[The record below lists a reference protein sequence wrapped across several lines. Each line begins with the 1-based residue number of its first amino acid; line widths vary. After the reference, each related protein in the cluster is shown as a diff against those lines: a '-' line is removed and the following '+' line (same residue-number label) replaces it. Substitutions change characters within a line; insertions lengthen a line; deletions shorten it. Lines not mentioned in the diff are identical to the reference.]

1 MRMMRDF
8 LQKWPVTFT
17 LFCGVVPQQAAA
29 AASPWQ
35 ETDGARLRIVA
46 EPARPGTTDLRGM
59 LQIELE
65 PGWKTYWREPGAAG
79 IPPQISLGDDSAP
92 TVTIHYPAPEWHD
105 DPYGSWAGYA
115 QPVSLP
121 LTFAAPADGWP
132 ASLTA
137 SVFLGIC
144 RDVCVPV
151 SMDFDVSIDEKKPN
165 AMQTL
170 LLDTAFSALPASA
183 SDRLSIGDAAWTPDG
198 ALEIRLHRAAS
209 DTDPQLFVSAGSN
222 RPFKKP
228 VLVSDDGE
236 TVLFR
241 VEPVFDPAK
250 AGELTLVLTARHGVD
265 AVERSVTVPSP

>member
-1 MRMMRDF
+1 MRDF
-8 LQKWPVTFT
+8 LKKWPVIFT

-46 EPARPGTTDLRGM
+46 EPARPSATDLRGM

-79 IPPQISLGDDSAP
+79 IPPQISLGDDAA
-92 TVTIHYPAPEWHD
+92 TAVTIHYPAPEWHD

-115 QPVSLP
+115 QSVSLP
-121 LTFAAPADGWP
+121 LTFATSADTWP
-132 ASLTA
+132 GTLKA

-151 SMDFDVSIDEKKPN
+151 SMDFDVPIDEKKPN

-170 LLDTAFSALPASA
+170 LLDTAFSALPADD
-183 SDRLSIGDAAWTPDG
+183 SDRLSIANAAWTSDG
-198 ALEIRLHRAAS
+198 VLEISLKHAAS

-236 TVLFR
+236 TALFR
-241 VEPVFDPAK
+241 AEPVFDPAK
-250 AGELTLVLTARHGVD
+250 AGEMTVVLTARRGVD
-265 AVERSVTVPSP
+265 VVERFFTVSPQ

>member
-1 MRMMRDF
+1 MKRNTIR
-8 LQKWPVTFT
+8 KWPAIFA
-17 LFCGVVPQQAAA
+17 LLCGVVPQQAAA
-29 AASPWQ
+29 AASQWQ

-46 EPARPGTTDLRGM
+46 EPARPGATDLRGM

-79 IPPQISLGDDSAP
+79 IPPQISLGDDAAEE
-92 TVTIHYPAPEWHD
+92 VTIHYPAPEWHD

-121 LTFAAPADGWP
+121 LTFTTSADTWP
-132 ASLTA
+132 AALKA
-137 SVFLGIC
+137 GVFLGIC

-151 SMDFDVSIDEKKPN
+151 SMDFDVPIDETKPN

-170 LLDTAFSALPASA
+170 LLDTAFSALPADHSQ
-183 SDRLSIGDAAWTPDG
+183 RLSIADAAWTPDG
-198 ALEIRLHRAAS
+198 VLEIRLRHAAS
-209 DTDPQLFVSAGSN
+209 DSAPQLFVSAGTN

-228 VLVSDDGE
+228 TLLSDDGE
-236 TVLFR
+236 TALFR

-250 AGELTLVLTARHGVD
+250 AGELTLILTARHGVD
-265 AVERSVTVPSP
+265 AVERSFTVSSP

>member
-1 MRMMRDF
+1 MMRDF
-8 LQKWPVTFT
+8 LGKWPVIFA

-29 AASPWQ
+29 AASQWQ

-46 EPARPGTTDLRGM
+46 EPAREGATELRGM

-79 IPPQISLGDDSAP
+79 IPPQISLGDGAD
-92 TVTIHYPAPEWHD
+92 VTIHYPAPEWHD

-115 QPVSLP
+115 QPVALP
-121 LTFAAPADGWP
+121 LTFTTSAGTWP
-132 ASLTA
+132 ATLKA
-137 SVFLGIC
+137 GVFLGIC

-151 SMDFDVSIDEKKPN
+151 SMDFAVPIDEAKPN

-170 LLDTAFSALPASA
+170 LLDTAFSSLPAGQSE
-183 SDRLSIGDAAWTPDG
+183 RLSIADAAWTKDG
-198 ALEIRLHRAAS
+198 VLEIRLHHAAS
-209 DTDPQLFVSAGSN
+209 DSDPQLFVSAGTS

-228 VLVSDDGE
+228 ELVSDDGE
-236 TVLFR
+236 TALFR

-250 AGELTLVLTARHGVD
+250 AGELTLIVTARDGVD
-265 AVERSVTVPSP
+265 AVERALTVSSP